1 MGGWLGLAGCVA
13 FVVLAAWIAVRVA
26 GIDNRA
32 TLGVV
37 FAMGA
42 IFQVDVVTF
51 SATYLVLNNA
61 FVLIVARWSSAA
73 GLLRDPQ

>member
-1 MGGWLGLAGCVA
+1 MA
-13 FVVLAAWIAVRVA
+13 FVVLAALVAVRVA

-37 FAMGA
+37 FVMGA

-51 SATYLVLNNA
+51 SASYLVLNNA
-61 FVLIVARWSSAA
+61 LILIVALVASAA
-73 GLLRDPQ
+73 GWVRRP